1 MQNWNYYATV
11 GDNGY
16 GLSDKWAEI
25 DASDDFIKK
34 GWKKGFNSEE
44 EAYEWIQMRC
54 KKKWAFQDGICSFDY
69 LRQNKFFILEE
80 PETNKKSNLTKPV
93 TVTSPKKT
101 LKELLDEDD
110 DVPNTPLTGGRKR
123 NYQQEFIKA
132 FELFITRCFAILD
145 AIQKEHS

>member
-1 MQNWNYYATV
+1 M
-11 GDNGY
+11 
-16 GLSDKWAEI
+16 
-25 DASDDFIKK
+25 
-34 GWKKGFNSEE
+34 
-44 EAYEWIQMRC
+44 
-54 KKKWAFQDGICSFDY
+54 
-69 LRQNKFFILEE
+69 EE

-145 AIQKEHS
+145 AMQKEHS